1 MSVPASAR
9 PYSPSRRG
17 DRSDGVWGR
26 EVITH
31 RFSPCERNSYV
42 CLRQGA
48 TLVRLPRPFPF
59 ALCLQH
65 AGCTSNFPSSNF
77 LTPSCGR
84 SRRETAC
91 PWQTA
96 RVCDD
101 AVARGRVS
109 SVLAPGLL
117 RWTVCGLRYTLILVP
132 PRGSRTI
139 AYPDSATRHCAPG
152 SSLPLGVL
160 QLACVDD
167 ESFGHYLRYKNGSY
181 IKQRRFSDR
190 PA

>member
-1 MSVPASAR
+1 MPGHILHRDAETDPTVCGVERLSLID
-9 PYSPSRRG
+9 SRRVNG
-17 DRSDGVWGR
+17 TRTS
-26 EVITH
+26 
-31 RFSPCERNSYV
+31 V
-42 CLRQGA
+42 CQGA